1 MKAIVINKFGG
12 PEVMEYTEHA
22 DPIPNADQILVDIK
36 MIGVNFLDTYQIENS
51 YFYLNRSTLP
61 MVPGIEAYFVINNKN
76 FVGLTDSGSYAEKAL
91 VNKNKIFE
99 VPEGVTEEEAI
110 AAVCQGTTAYS
121 LVNYECKIKKGD
133 LVLINGASGGFGMF
147 LLQLCKIAG
156 ADVIG
161 VTSNEK
167 KIDFIKSLNVDFA
180 CMNNFDEIEKVI
192 NNIGRK
198 PNFIFE
204 GYGGKYFESYY
215 DILSDDGQI
224 WSYGASAR
232 EGLPKNIKR
241 PESLKR
247 TSVFLGMFIFNER
260 NKSSKTIQS
269 VFDLIKTKKL
279 KIVIGEKM
287 ELKNANLMHQKMRN
301 RDTLGKLILT
311 V

>member
-180 CMNNFDEIEKVI
+180 CMNNFDEIV
-192 NNIGRK
+192 
-198 PNFIFE
+198 
-204 GYGGKYFESYY
+204 SYLQKE
-215 DILSDDGQI
+215 IRDG
-224 WSYGASAR
+224 
-232 EGLPKNIKR
+232 
-241 PESLKR
+241 
-247 TSVFLGMFIFNER
+247 
-260 NKSSKTIQS
+260 
-269 VFDLIKTKKL
+269 D
-279 KIVIGEKM
+279 IVITMGAGNIFKICDM
-287 ELKNANLMHQKMRN
+287 LLKNNKQ
-301 RDTLGKLILT
+301 
-311 V
+311 